1 MPVSVIVGMQ
11 WGDEGKGKIVD
22 LLANDYDIIV
32 RFNGGD
38 NAGHTIKVGDKKF
51 GLHLIPS
58 GVFYPD
64 KTKIIG
70 NGVVINPETLLKE
83 IVDVESAGF
92 SLKNLYLSDRA
103 HIILPW
109 HKLLDGIEDSKNE
122 IGTTKR
128 GIGPTYCDKAARFS
142 AIRVSDLLDK
152 TKLEAKIN
160 KLALSKSAL
169 IKLQTHTDPDLNAAK
184 ISSDLFDFGQKI
196 KSRIINSAYVLNKAV
211 EEKKNILLEGAQGT
225 LLDIDHGTY
234 PYVTSS
240 NTVSASA
247 SSGSGIPPT
256 KIKKVIGIVKAY
268 TTRVGSGP
276 FPTELTDETGEKLRK
291 NGGEFGTT
299 TGRPRRCGWLDMVAL
314 KYTAMLNGT
323 TDLVIT
329 KIDVLNGFDK
339 LQVCVAYEVN
349 GQKTIEFPS
358 DFGSLDVVKPIY
370 KKFKGWT
377 ITSEEWEHA
386 KQQKKIPKQCESYVK
401 FIKREL
407 KAKVCMLS
415 YGPKRDETILF

>member
-22 LLANDYDIIV
+22 LLASAYDYIV

-58 GVFYPD
+58 GVFYPE
-64 KTKIIG
+64 KIKVIG
-70 NGVVINPETLLKE
+70 NGVVINPDSLLKE
-83 IVDVESAGF
+83 INEVESAGF
-92 SLKNLYLSDRA
+92 SLSNLFISDRA
-103 HIILPW
+103 HVILSW

-128 GIGPTYCDKAARFS
+128 GIGPTYCDKAARTT
-142 AIRVSDLLDK
+142 AIRIVDLLDRQ
-152 TKLEAKIN
+152 KLETRVNKILGL
-160 KLALSKSAL
+160 KKSL
-169 IKLQTHTDPDLNAAK
+169 IKIYSGQDSDLNSAQ
-184 ISSDLFDFGQKI
+184 IINSLFEFGQKI
-196 KSRIINSAYVLNKAV
+196 KQRVVNAPYLLNQAV
-211 EEKKNILLEGAQGT
+211 KEKKNILLEGAQGT

-240 NTVSASA
+240 NTVSGSA

-256 KIKKVIGIVKAY
+256 KINKIFGIIKAY
-268 TTRVGSGP
+268 TTRVGGGP
-276 FPTELTDETGEKLRK
+276 FPTELSDEIGEKLRQK
-291 NGGEFGTT
+291 GGEFGTT

-329 KIDVLNGFDK
+329 KIDVLNGFDQLK
-339 LQVCVAYEVN
+339 VCVAYEID
-349 GQKTIEFPS
+349 GKKTTEFPS
-358 DFGSLDVVKPIY
+358 DIDSLASVKPIY
-370 KKFKGWT
+370 KTFKGWI
-377 ITSEEWEHA
+377 ITNDEWEEA
-386 KQQKKIPKQCESYVK
+386 KQNKKIPEPCQQYVN

-407 KAKVCMLS
+407 KAKVAILS
-415 YGPKRDETILF
+415 YGPGREQTIIF

>member
-1 MPVSVIVGMQ
+1 MHVSVLVGMQ
-11 WGDEGKGKIVD
+11 WGDEGKGKVVD
-22 LLANDYDIIV
+22 LLTSNYDTIV

-64 KTKIIG
+64 KVKIIG

-83 IVDVESAGF
+83 INDVETAGF
-92 SLKNLYLSDRA
+92 SLKNLYISDRA
-103 HIILPW
+103 HVILPW
-109 HKLLDGIEDSKNE
+109 HKMLDGIEDSK

-128 GIGPTYCDKAARFS
+128 GIGPTYCDKAARNS
-142 AIRVSDLLDK
+142 AIRIVDLLDK

-160 KLALSKSAL
+160 KLVLSKSAL
-169 IKLQTHTDPDLNAAK
+169 IKLHSHTDPDLNATK
-184 ISSDLFDFGQKI
+184 ISSDLFEFGQKI

-211 EEKKNILLEGAQGT
+211 GEKKHILLEGAQGT

-240 NTVSASA
+240 NIVSGSA

-256 KIKKVIGIVKAY
+256 KINKVIGIVKAY
-268 TTRVGSGP
+268 TTRVGGGP
-276 FPTELTDETGEKLRK
+276 FPTELKDEIGEKLRQV
-291 NGGEFGTT
+291 GGEFGTT

-314 KYTAMLNGT
+314 KYAAMLNGT

-339 LQVCVAYEVN
+339 LQVCVAYEIN
-349 GQKTIEFPS
+349 GQKTTEFPS
-358 DFGSLDVVKPIY
+358 DTDSLELVKPIY

-377 ITSEEWEHA
+377 ITNEEWEAA
-386 KQQKKIPKQCESYVK
+386 KKTKTIPKQCESYVK